1 MFKNGKEAVMQ
12 ALDIIERSKVEED
25 LLEDGK
31 SIQQLQE
38 ESAKL
43 KKRLKKYQEMYADE
57 LMSLDDLKNNKM
69 EIDSKLDKIE
79 ELISNY
85 YMEEAKQEKKSFDMQ
100 VIRDR
105 LNTFINLKEYKV
117 SEEMIDMFVER
128 VIYRGVVNG
137 NDEFLWVMNL
147 SGEISDAS
155 AKYRIRGYNKEY
167 ADSLMDDKN
176 FNIVARML
184 IPLEE
189 CKRYCEEE
197 AHRMYKKN
205 NWRPITLKIAIV

>member
-1 MFKNGKEAVMQ
+1 
-12 ALDIIERSKVEED
+12 
-25 LLEDGK
+25 
-31 SIQQLQE
+31 
-38 ESAKL
+38 
-43 KKRLKKYQEMYADE
+43 
-57 LMSLDDLKNNKM
+57 
-69 EIDSKLDKIE
+69 
-79 ELISNY
+79 
-85 YMEEAKQEKKSFDMQ
+85 MEEAKQEKKSFDMQ

>member
-1 MFKNGKEAVMQ
+1 MKNRLKEYPKMLADKLITVNEFMENSSEDKAELDNIENTIMQ
-12 ALDIIERSKVEED
+12 F
-25 LLEDGK
+25 
-31 SIQQLQE
+31 QM
-38 ESAKL
+38 ESAK
-43 KKRLKKYQEMYADE
+43 K
-57 LMSLDDLKNNKM
+57 
-69 EIDSKLDKIE
+69 
-79 ELISNY
+79 
-85 YMEEAKQEKKSFDMQ
+85 EKKMFDMQ
-100 VIRDR
+100 AIRER
-105 LNTFINLKEYKV
+105 LDTYIDLKGHKV

-147 SGEISDAS
+147 SGDITDTS
-155 AKYRIRGYNKEY
+155 AKYRIRGYDKAY
-167 ADSLMDDKN
+167 ADSLKDDRN

-205 NWRPITLKIAIV
+205 NWRPITLKIAIL